1 MAWWPADSRRRVRP
15 GVPSGRRRSS
25 GRFSFRASFLS
36 ALLVVLVLGGCSGSS
51 QPGKPTTA
59 EREDVP
65 GSLLG
70 VMWREEGG
78 ELVRFEPRSLEPL
91 PGGRLPLKG
100 AWPWAYS
107 PSGSQVALASC
118 DEAGAALRFA
128 DVERLRPVAAALKVG
143 PGCVAALAWPL
154 GERLLVAGDDPP
166 TGRAWTAVVD
176 PLARDI
182 IREDRLPGTIVG
194 AEQSAEGL
202 ALLLAPRG
210 SIGPVRLALVS
221 ADVDVRSVLLARTQ
235 AGREF
240 EEPAKAV
247 VGEPRPE
254 RQREP
259 ALALDPDG
267 QRAFVVGAGEA
278 VAEVDLASL
287 EVSYHELARPVSLLE
302 RFLRWLDPV
311 AEAKG
316 PITGPTRVGIFVG
329 EGLLAVSGSDAQ
341 GSIDRDGVFRQ
352 TSEPAGLQLID
363 TREWTL
369 RTLDPEA
376 TFVASSA
383 GTLLAYGA
391 VTDAEGSSTITE
403 TMSGAGLTAHAL
415 DGGELFHLFGEE
427 PILDVQTVGPYAY
440 VGPAADRIL
449 HVIDLRSGR
458 VVGERTI
465 DWWPQL
471 LVGRSS
477 AWP

>member
-1 MAWWPADSRRRVRP
+1 MAWRPADSRPRVRR
-15 GVPSGRRRSS
+15 GVPSGRRRFG
-25 GRFSFRASFLS
+25 GRFPYRASFLS
-36 ALLVVLVLGGCSGSS
+36 AVLVVLLLGGCGGSS
-51 QPGKPTTA
+51 QPGKPTTD
-59 EREDVP
+59 ERDVL
-65 GSLLG
+65 GTLLG
-70 VMWREEGG
+70 LMWREEGG
-78 ELVRFEPRSLEPL
+78 ELVRFDPRSLEPL

-107 PSGSQVALASC
+107 PSGSQLALASC
-118 DEAGAALRFA
+118 DEAGAALHFA
-128 DVERLRPVAAALKVG
+128 DVKRLRLVGEALEVG
-143 PGCVAALAWPL
+143 PGCVAALAWSL
-154 GERLLVAGDDPP
+154 GERLLVVGDDPP
-166 TGRAWTAVVD
+166 TGRAWAAVVD
-176 PLARDI
+176 PLARDVL
-182 IREDRLPGTIVG
+182 REDRLSGTIVG

-202 ALLLAPRG
+202 VVLLAPPG
-210 SIGPVRLALVS
+210 SIGPVRFVLVS
-221 ADVDVRSVLLARTQ
+221 PEGDLRSVLLARTQ

-240 EEPAKAV
+240 EQPAKAV
-247 VGEPRPE
+247 VGELRPE

-267 QRAFVVGAGEA
+267 QRAFVVGAGEP

-287 EVSYHELARPVSLLE
+287 EVAYHELGRPVSLLE
-302 RFLRWLDPV
+302 RFLGWIDPV

-329 EGLLAVSGSDAQ
+329 EGLLAVSGSDAR
-341 GSIDRDGVFRQ
+341 GSIDREGVYRQ
-352 TSEPAGLQLID
+352 TSEPAGLELVD
-363 TREWTL
+363 THEWTL

-403 TMSGAGLTAHAL
+403 TMSGAGLKAYGL

-427 PILDVQTVGPYAY
+427 PILDVQTAGPYAY
-440 VGPAADRIL
+440 VGPAADRVL
-449 HVIDLRSGR
+449 HVVDLRFGR
-458 VVGERTI
+458 VIRERTI